1 MRKVDSN
8 NGKPFQLFGMELALK
23 RCLLKLKPDREDRS
37 DFVRIVWRVR
47 ERRLLVPS
55 EVIRRH
61 PDNPD

>member
-1 MRKVDSN
+1 
-8 NGKPFQLFGMELALK
+8 MELALK